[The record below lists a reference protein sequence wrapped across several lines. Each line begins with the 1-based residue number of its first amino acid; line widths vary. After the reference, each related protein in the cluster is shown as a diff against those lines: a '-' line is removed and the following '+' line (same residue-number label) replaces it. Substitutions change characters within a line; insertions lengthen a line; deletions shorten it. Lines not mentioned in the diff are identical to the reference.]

1 MTTEHKYEE
10 KRSNNLILPII
21 LGLLMLGA
29 AFWAFS
35 LRSKNAK
42 LSSDKAVLSSEMDK
56 LGAIKA
62 NLNASID
69 SLNASFQDL
78 AEENTA
84 LTGSLESEKAKAKK
98 ANSRYHHWKKKWQEA
113 QNSNSSMAEQI
124 QSLLAAK
131 SGMES
136 TIVSLQTQND
146 SLMQLTATLK
156 EDLSETR
163 EAKKA
168 LERMNES
175 INGELKRLTLA
186 NFKATAFNVTTLTK
200 RGKQQ
205 MRAWLVRQIKVSFD
219 LANVPEKYRGVRPV
233 YMVITDEKS
242 VPIPMENAIDA
253 KVKVNGQELDL
264 KAVEV
269 KEINIDDSQRLA
281 FTHKLAKKLKK
292 GYYRVAVYTDIGML
306 GASSFRLR

>member
-10 KRSNNLILPII
+10 KSSNNLILPII

-35 LRSKNAK
+35 LRSANAK
-42 LSSDKAVLSSEMDK
+42 LTTDKAVLSSEMDK

-84 LTGSLESEKAKAKK
+84 LTGSLEAEKAKAKK

-113 QNSNSSMAEQI
+113 QNSNASMAEQI
-124 QSLLAAK
+124 QTLLAAK

-200 RGKQQ
+200 RNKQQ

-219 LANVPEKYRGVRPV
+219 LTNVPEKYRGVRPV

-253 KVKVNGQELDL
+253 KVKVNGQELAL
-264 KAVEV
+264 KAVEM
-269 KEINIDDSQRLA
+269 KEINIDDSQRLS